1 MAKDKQLSII
11 DDGFS
16 FEGTITFSGSLLVRG
31 KMTGK
36 LDGQTVTIAEEGR
49 VEADVTVDSMTIGG
63 RFDGELR
70 ARSELV
76 ILPTGSCS
84 GKVEC
89 RNLVVQEG
97 GMLNAHVQFMDSGEP
112 PRFKSLSSPSKS
124 PIEL

>member
-1 MAKDKQLSII
+1 MARDKQLSII

-36 LDGQTVTIAEEGR
+36 LDGKTVTIAEEGQ

-70 ARSELV
+70 ARSELI

-97 GMLNAHVQFMDSGEP
+97 GMLNAHVRFMDTADP
-112 PRFKSLSSPSKS
+112 PRFKSLSSAPKS
-124 PIEL
+124 AIEL